1 MDTLR
6 DVELQLSRVVAVVQQ
21 RLLSCDALHSQT
33 QTQGLDS
40 ETETEDEFD
49 QDKESFSGV
58 SCKRMRESEGGDE
71 EDEPETK
78 HPFSRKER
86 VAREKQLKVSI
97 KKYTQSV
104 GGVGKMDE
112 TAEKKELKQQMGTL
126 GPRKLNSYG

>member
-58 SCKRMRESEGGDE
+58 GCKRMRESEGGDE

-86 VAREKQLKVSI
+86 VAREKNSKSPLKSILKVW
-97 KKYTQSV
+97 
-104 GGVGKMDE
+104 G
-112 TAEKKELKQQMGTL
+112 ELAKWMK
-126 GPRKLNSYG
+126 RRRRRS